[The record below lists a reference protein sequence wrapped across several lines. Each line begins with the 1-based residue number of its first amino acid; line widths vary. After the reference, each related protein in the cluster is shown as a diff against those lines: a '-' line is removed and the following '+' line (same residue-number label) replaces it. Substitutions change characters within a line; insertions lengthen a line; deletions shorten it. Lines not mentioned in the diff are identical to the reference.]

1 MTAKTRYFLI
11 GSVMV
16 LIVGLSIGLVAFY
29 GGVPTGL
36 FSRDRGPAEL
46 KYVPGDAAVVA
57 YANVRDVM
65 NSELRQRL
73 RKFEGVTDEGRSEF
87 KQETGIDIE
96 SDIDHV
102 VACMG
107 APAGAAG
114 RDTAGD
120 AARSGLVV
128 VTGRFD
134 TSKIEGMAL
143 QHGGKTE
150 QYKGK
155 RLLVVGPHGDA
166 EEGRR
171 GPEMAMGFV
180 EAGVV
185 ALGAAD
191 TVRRAIDRAAAGNSV
206 LGNAELMRLVG
217 DMSGESL
224 WAVGRFDA
232 LSAHGTLPA
241 EVSQRIPPITW
252 FSASGRVNG
261 GLQAVVKAEAKD
273 EQAADN
279 LRDIVRGF
287 VALAK
292 MQAGSQPNIPKML
305 PDVQLTGDGKEVAIS
320 FAVTNE
326 MIDAFEAARAMG
338 GHLKKLEKD
347 APKR

>member
-29 GGVPTGL
+29 GGMPSGL
-36 FSRDRGPAEL
+36 FSRERGPAEL
-46 KYVPGDAAVVA
+46 KYLPGDAAVVA

-87 KQETGIDIE
+87 KTQTGIDIE
-96 SDIDHV
+96 TDIDHV

-107 APAGAAG
+107 TPGAGAE
-114 RDTAGD
+114 RT
-120 AARSGLVV
+120 GLVV
-128 VTGRFD
+128 VAGRFD
-134 TSKIEGMAL
+134 TSKIEAMAIE
-143 QHGGKTE
+143 HGGKTE

-155 RLLVVGPHGDA
+155 RLLVAAPHAKG
-166 EEGRR
+166 EEGEK
-171 GPEMAMGFV
+171 GPEMAMGFLDR
-180 EAGVV
+180 GVV
-185 ALGAAD
+185 ALGTAEM
-191 TVRRAIDRAAAGNSV
+191 VRHAVDRAAGGNSV
-206 LGNAELMRLVG
+206 LGNAELMRRVG
-217 DMSGESL
+217 DMGGQSL

-232 LSAHGTLPA
+232 LSAQATLPA
-241 EVSQRIPPITW
+241 EVSERIPPITW

-273 EQAADN
+273 EQAAEN
-279 LRDIVRGF
+279 LRDIIRGF

-292 MQAGSQPNIPKML
+292 MQTSNKPGIQKML
-305 PDVQLTGDGKEVAIS
+305 PDVQLSGDGKDVAIA

-326 MIDAFEAARAMG
+326 MLDAFDAARAMG
-338 GHLKKLEKD
+338 AEIKKHEKD
-347 APKR
+347 APKK

>member
-29 GGVPTGL
+29 GGMPSGL
-36 FSRDRGPAEL
+36 FSSTRGPAEL
-46 KYVPGDAAVVA
+46 KYLPGDAAVVA

-65 NSELRQRL
+65 GSELRQRL

-87 KQETGIDIE
+87 KTETGIDVE
-96 SDIDHV
+96 RDIDHV

-107 APAGAAG
+107 APAGEAE
-114 RDTAGD
+114 RT
-120 AARSGLVV
+120 GLVV

-134 TSKIEGMAL
+134 TSKIEAL
-143 QHGGKTE
+143 ALGHGGKAE

-155 RLLVVGPHGDA
+155 RLLVVTPHEKDGEA
-166 EEGRR
+166 GR
-171 GPEMAMGFV
+171 PSEMAMGFLDT
-180 EAGVV
+180 GVV
-185 ALGAAD
+185 ALGTAD
-191 TVRRAIDRAAAGNSV
+191 MVRGAIDRSGGGGNV
-206 LGNAELMRLVG
+206 LGNSELMRLVG
-217 DMSGESL
+217 EMNGQSL

-232 LSAHGTLPA
+232 LSAHATLPA
-241 EVSQRIPPITW
+241 EVSERIPPITW
-252 FSASGRVNG
+252 FSASGHVNG

-273 EQAADN
+273 DQAAEN

-292 MQAGSQPNIPKML
+292 MQTSSKPGIQKML
-305 PDVQLTGDGKEVAIS
+305 PDVQLSGDGKEVAVS

-326 MIDAFEAARAMG
+326 MLDAFEAARAMG
-338 GHLKKLEKD
+338 AHMKKLEKGE
-347 APKR
+347 PKQ